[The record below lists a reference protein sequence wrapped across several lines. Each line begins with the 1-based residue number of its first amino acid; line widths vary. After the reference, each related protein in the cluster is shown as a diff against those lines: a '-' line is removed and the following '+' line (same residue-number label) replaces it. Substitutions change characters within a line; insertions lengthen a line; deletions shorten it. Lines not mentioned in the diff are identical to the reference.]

1 MINSSRFKLGLA
13 IPTLNEAGNIVTLL
27 DGLHEAMSSMPIDY
41 EFIVVDDDSK
51 DGTAEIARQYA
62 SRDSRVRVF
71 TRQGKRGLAG
81 AVMYGWAQTEA
92 NLLGVI
98 DADLPPS
105 PEVLPRMVVGVV
117 NGKDPAVRE
126 RY

>member
-1 MINSSRFKLGLA
+1 MINPSRFKLGLA

-27 DGLHEAMSSMPIDY
+27 DGLHDAMSSMPIDY

-62 SRDSRVRVF
+62 SLDSRVRVF

-81 AVMYGWAQTEA
+81 AVMYGWGRNDAEM
-92 NLLGVI
+92 LGGI
-98 DADLPPS
+98 ESDLQHPPQ
-105 PEVLPRMVVGVV
+105 GV
-117 NGKDPAVRE
+117 A
-126 RY
+126 